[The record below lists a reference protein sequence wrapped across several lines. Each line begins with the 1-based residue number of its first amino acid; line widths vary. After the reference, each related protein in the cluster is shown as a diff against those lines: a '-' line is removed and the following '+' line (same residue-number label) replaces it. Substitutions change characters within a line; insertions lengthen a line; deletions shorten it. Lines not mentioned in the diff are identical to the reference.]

1 MTKKQTNMV
10 TTATVNIAVAAQNLL
25 TTSLEEHLVVGMT
38 ILIDRVKD
46 TSTTGLV
53 VMVFDKLSTDLRRM
67 RRAM

>member
-1 MTKKQTNMV
+1 MTNKQTNMV

-25 TTSLEEHLVVGMT
+25 TISLEEHLVVGMT

-67 RRAM
+67 QRAM

>member
-10 TTATVNIAVAAQNLL
+10 TIATVNIAVAAQNLL

-67 RRAM
+67 QRAM

>member
-25 TTSLEEHLVVGMT
+25 TISLEEHLVVGMT

-67 RRAM
+67 QRAM

>member
-67 RRAM
+67 QRAM